1 VFRGKLIRFYQ
12 THKDWERVWLPRI
25 EWEQNYPKMTV
36 TPDYERTDLYG
47 ELGLMPVEAKILD
60 ISSGEV
66 ERQFQQALIP
76 IAMEIKD

>member
-1 VFRGKLIRFYQ
+1 
-12 THKDWERVWLPRI
+12 
-25 EWEQNYPKMTV
+25 MTV

-47 ELGLMPVEAKILD
+47 ELGSMPVEAKILD